1 MGEPTAVVL
10 TCGENP
16 KEPGLDIIRDT
27 RPEKRKKK
35 LAWSATGIGTLAI
48 AVFGWQLLPTGAPT
62 MDTAMVWSDT
72 VAHGTLIRQVRGPGT
87 LVPEQ
92 MRWITA
98 LTAGRIEQILSLP
111 GTDVSAGDLIMRL
124 SNPDVDMQLLQ
135 AQQQLSQA
143 HASLVQLRTNLKMQE
158 LQQRAT
164 TATVRADY
172 LEAERTH
179 RINQQL
185 FDENP
190 DLVARAD
197 LDRSRESVEALRLR
211 LETEEERLDVISGTS
226 QEQVSAQ
233 EEQMKRLADLVQFSQ
248 DRIQS
253 MQVTAPVSGVLA
265 PLDIPLQE
273 GQWVQS
279 GQALSRVVV
288 PGRLKAEIRI
298 PQTQAQ
304 DIVVGQVAM
313 IDTRTDTIEGRVVRI
328 DPAVRSGTVTID
340 VALPP
345 NLPPS
350 ARPDLSVDGNV
361 IVERLDD
368 VIHMGR
374 PTFGQANQQM
384 SLFKV
389 VEGGRF
395 AERVTVRLG
404 ASSVN
409 DVEVRDG
416 LRPGDVVILS
426 DMSQWDGFDR
436 VRLRSR

>member
-1 MGEPTAVVL
+1 
-10 TCGENP
+10 
-16 KEPGLDIIRDT
+16 LDIIRDT
-27 RPEKRKKK
+27 RPEKRKRK
-35 LAWSATGIGTLAI
+35 LTWGVTGIGTLAI
-48 AVFGWQLLPTGAPT
+48 AVLGWQLLPSGAPT
-62 MDTAMVWSDT
+62 LDTAMVWSDT
-72 VAHGTLIRQVRGPGT
+72 VAHGTLTRQVRGPGT

-111 GTDVSAGDLIMRL
+111 GTDVSAGDPIMRL

-135 AQQQLSQA
+135 AQQQLSAA
-143 HASLVQLRTNLKMQE
+143 HANLVQLRSNLRMQE
-158 LQQRAT
+158 LQQRAA

-172 LEAERTH
+172 LEAERIH
-179 RINQQL
+179 RINRQL

-211 LETEEERLDVISGTS
+211 LETEEERLEVIGSTS

-233 EEQMKRLADLVQFSQ
+233 EEQITRLADLVRFSQ
-248 DRIQS
+248 ERIGS

-265 PLDIPLQE
+265 QLDIPLQE

-304 DIVVGQVAM
+304 DIAVGQDAM
-313 IDTRTDTIEGRVVRI
+313 IDTRTDTIQGRVVRI

-345 NLPPS
+345 DLPPS
-350 ARPDLSVDGNV
+350 ARPDLTVDGNV
-361 IVERLDD
+361 VVERLDD

-409 DVEVRDG
+409 DVEVREG
-416 LRPGDVVILS
+416 LSPGDIVILS
-426 DMSQWDGFDR
+426 DMSQWDGFNR
-436 VRLRSR
+436 IRLRSR

>member
-1 MGEPTAVVL
+1 M
-10 TCGENP
+10 
-16 KEPGLDIIRDT
+16 DIIRDT
-27 RPEKRKKK
+27 GPEKRDRRKKR

-48 AVFGWQLLPTGAPT
+48 AVFGWQLLPSGAPT

-143 HASLVQLRTNLKMQE
+143 HASLVQLRTSLRMQE

-197 LDRSRESVEALRLR
+197 VDRSRESVEALRLR
-211 LETEEERLDVISGTS
+211 LATEEERLDVALGTS
-226 QEQVSAQ
+226 QEQIGAQ
-233 EEQMKRLADLVQFSQ
+233 EEQITRLADLVQFSQ

-253 MQVTAPVSGVLA
+253 MHVTAPVSGVLA

-304 DIVVGQVAM
+304 EIAVGQGAM
-313 IDTRTDTIEGRVVRI
+313 IDTRTDTIQGRVVRI

-374 PTFGQANQQM
+374 PTFGQADQQI
-384 SLFKV
+384 SLFRV

-409 DVEVRDG
+409 DVEVREG

-426 DMSQWDGFDR
+426 DMSQWDGFNR

>member
-1 MGEPTAVVL
+1 M
-10 TCGENP
+10 
-16 KEPGLDIIRDT
+16 DIIRDT
-27 RPEKRKKK
+27 GPRKRSKR
-35 LAWSATGIGTLAI
+35 LAWSATAIGAFAI
-48 AVFGWQLLPTGAPT
+48 AVFGWQLLPSGVPIVDA
-62 MDTAMVWSDT
+62 AVVWSDT

-98 LTAGRIEQILSLP
+98 VTAGRIEQILSLP

-135 AQQQLSQA
+135 AQQQLSAA
-143 HASLVQLRTNLKMQE
+143 HASLVQLRTSLRMQE

-172 LEAERTH
+172 LEAERIH

-190 DLVARAD
+190 ELVARAD
-197 LDRSRESVEALRLR
+197 LDRSRESVEALSLR
-211 LETEEERLDVISGTS
+211 LETEAERLAVIQATSG
-226 QEQVSAQ
+226 EQISAQ
-233 EEQMKRLADLVQFSQ
+233 EEQITRLADLVRFSR

-253 MQVTAPVSGVLA
+253 MQVTASVSGVLA

-304 DIVVGQVAM
+304 EIAVGQAAM

-345 NLPPS
+345 SLPPS
-350 ARPDLSVDGNV
+350 ARPDLSVDGSV

-368 VIHMGR
+368 IVHMGR

-389 VEGGRF
+389 VDGGRF

-404 ASSVN
+404 ASSLN
-409 DVEVRDG
+409 DIEVREG
-416 LRPGDVVILS
+416 LQPGDVVILS
-426 DMSQWDGFDR
+426 DMSQWDGFNR
-436 VRLRSR
+436 VRLRGGGAR